1 MRLRSVLLLVG
12 AMMLPSL
19 LGCGANRRARRLEG
33 RFSVGQP
40 GEGWQRVLSGGADLA
55 WFNESLSATIYAD
68 SNCAARFEDG
78 ELSDL
83 LVHLTSGIAR
93 GEAVEVEERMM
104 DGRAALLKSWSG
116 SLDGV
121 ALKLATLT
129 TKKDECLYDL
139 VYIAP
144 PARFDEGFP
153 AFEQVLSGFATA
165 GR

>member
-1 MRLRSVLLLVG
+1 MKLRGAILIVG
-12 AMMLPSL
+12 AMLLPSL
-19 LGCGANRRARRLEG
+19 LGCGASRRARRLEG
-33 RFSVGQP
+33 RFAVGQP

-55 WFNESLSATIYAD
+55 WYNESLSATIYAD

-83 LVHLTSGIAR
+83 LVHLTSGVAR
-93 GEAVEVEERMM
+93 GAAVQEEARVM

-121 ALKLATLT
+121 AVKLSALT
-129 TKKDECLYDL
+129 TKKDECIYDL

-144 PARFDEGFP
+144 PARFDEGFG
-153 AFEQVLSGFATA
+153 AFEQVLSGFSTA